1 MAITNLLT
9 KIKGEPN
16 NPPEYFFAIEIDA
29 DSVKSAVWTVEGG
42 QTKVVKVGSVE
53 NWDGQDA
60 RKLLEAVDQ
69 SISQASE
76 NLSQEPSGAIFGL
89 PESWQEE
96 AGIAKEKKSLLKTL
110 CSQLELKPLG
120 FVVTATAL
128 IAYLKIEEGAPVSA
142 IFIQI
147 DPSGVNLN
155 LVKLGKVV
163 GSQLVGR
170 SNDLGAD
177 VEEALSR
184 FSEVDTL
191 PSRMIL
197 YDGNLDF
204 EEARQ
209 QLTSYDWEKKLPF
222 IHFPKV
228 EVLPQEASIKAVALS
243 GGSEVAKSLGFTI
256 TPSKP
261 ASSEPTTPKKES
273 EVKPIASDLG
283 FVADQDVAEKIIPQT
298 AEPVVPETPEP
309 EPTTE
314 TTGKSFVLKLSSVF
328 TMVKSLA
335 AKLGSRRPRA
345 LLAAIIFF
353 LLFSAV
359 SAAYWYIPKATI
371 TLVMEPKTIEANL
384 TATFDPDAETQNVEE
399 NIVPAQNVDVWVSGQ
414 ESAPTTGSN
423 VVGELATGAVTI
435 FNKTSSSKAFPSGT
449 TLIGPDNLA
458 FTLDEDTTVASRS
471 SEEDSEGVIT
481 ITPGKATG
489 NVSAKSIGP
498 EGNLSADTKLTFRQ
512 FSEDD
517 FYAKTDSG
525 LSGGSAREVKAV
537 SEADRQDLLSKLSQ
551 ELLSQAQDNINQ
563 QFNGEKSLVKRQDQE
578 DLLDASFSHDV
589 DEETDSLT
597 LEGEFSYTALA
608 FRSTDL
614 TLLLQEAV
622 KEKVPENFQVSPE
635 SKFDLKPAS
644 LNSDGSAIA
653 DVVYAAKLIPKLD
666 FSEMKNQL
674 AGRSTQEVQ
683 DYLASLPNFV
693 KADIALSPKLPGKS
707 KTLPRAKKNIIIKL
721 ELQE

>member
-399 NIVPAQNVDVWVSGQ
+399 NIVPAQNVDVSVSGQ
-414 ESAPTTGSN
+414 ESAPTT
-423 VVGELATGAVTI
+423 
-435 FNKTSSSKAFPSGT
+435 GT

-525 LSGGSAREVKAV
+525 LSGGSARGVKAV

-644 LNSDGSAIA
+644 LNSDGTAIA

-707 KTLPRAKKNIIIKL
+707 KTLPRAKKNII
-721 ELQE
+721 